1 MLAVR
6 AQAGASEFA
15 VTRVDSAI
23 WTLGAVS
30 DARLANEWLA
40 QLAE

>member
-6 AQAGASEFA
+6 ALAGANELA

-30 DARLANEWLA
+30 GARLANEWLA

>member
-6 AQAGASEFA
+6 ALAGADEFA

-23 WTLGAVS
+23 WTPVAVS
-30 DARLANEWLA
+30 RARLASEELP
-40 QLAE
+40 QFVE